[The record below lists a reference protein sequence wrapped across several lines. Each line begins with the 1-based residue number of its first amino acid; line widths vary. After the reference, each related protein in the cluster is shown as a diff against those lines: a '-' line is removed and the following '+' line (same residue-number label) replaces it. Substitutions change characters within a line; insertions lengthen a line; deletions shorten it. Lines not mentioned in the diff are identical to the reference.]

1 MTPTELGTTIR
12 EYRERA
18 GLTQDGLGRL
28 IAVDPDL
35 IDQWEWGEQAPGD
48 GDAERISEVLGIPSA
63 QLRDS
68 DVAVEISPDVELVV
82 IEIMAAAP
90 VPSSPA
96 PRRPVE
102 PRAMIEVP
110 SIWHRLRDAATS
122 DPTRAAWVSA
132 VLLVAVIAVIFV
144 VVVLGTGSAPS
155 TTSFG
160 SSTTAG
166 ERGEAEVLREQR
178 DRLIVRVD
186 ELTEELEQAEDRAAA
201 AEAEALRLDGVDERN
216 TRLEAENELLRKAV
230 VVSSAGD
237 DVQAVALTL
246 DAGDSADA
254 VAAAL
259 DTLETKGAS
268 ASFFP
273 SGLVVDAEPDLWR
286 RAVEEGHELGNA
298 TMRGVPVTSV
308 NTATL
313 RDDLRAWE
321 TTVSDV
327 LGTEYRA
334 TWFRPPFMEGFTDRI
349 GPEVVR
355 TVVAEVGMATALW
368 SVDPYWALFAPN
380 GPRVAGEGPGAA
392 DIAAYVVDA
401 AGPGSIVHLSAESL
415 DVEALPAIID
425 GLRSKGLE
433 PTTLTGLFEMQDR
446 QLEGD
451 IVLDGD
457 RPAA

>member
-68 DVAVEISPDVELVV
+68 DVAVEISPDGELVV

-110 SIWHRLRDAATS
+110 SIWHRLRDAASS

-254 VAAAL
+254 VARGGGPRARQCDDEGRSRHEREHGNTSRRPPGVGDDRLGRPGHRVSGDLVPASL
-259 DTLETKGAS
+259 HGGLHRSDRSRGGAH
-268 ASFFP
+268 
-273 SGLVVDAEPDLWR
+273 R
-286 RAVEEGHELGNA
+286 RCRSRHGDGPVE
-298 TMRGVPVTSV
+298 RGS
-308 NTATL
+308 
-313 RDDLRAWE
+313 
-321 TTVSDV
+321 V
-327 LGTEYRA
+327 LGA
-334 TWFRPPFMEGFTDRI
+334 VRPQ
-349 GPEVVR
+349 
-355 TVVAEVGMATALW
+355 
-368 SVDPYWALFAPN
+368 
-380 GPRVAGEGPGAA
+380 
-392 DIAAYVVDA
+392 
-401 AGPGSIVHLSAESL
+401 
-415 DVEALPAIID
+415 
-425 GLRSKGLE
+425 RSQGC
-433 PTTLTGLFEMQDR
+433 R
-446 QLEGD
+446 
-451 IVLDGD
+451 
-457 RPAA
+457 